1 MDRDIQK
8 AVEAGQ
14 RTEAAMLLVRNW
26 CAHVRVKKFGG
37 TGMIEQMTGLP
48 IGNHGLECDFATA
61 GGMYTW
67 DLRESALDFYD
78 RNCIDCKHRKP
89 VGVPN
94 LSTLVKERDDA
105 RAAEAARVA
114 TEQQKQAEAQEAR
127 VLARTQLR
135 QSLGPLSS
143 AIVDHIDEFDAQ
155 RDQEHRDRLCES
167 ARLAPE
173 HFVVPLLEYIFELTE
188 KEPWFTEAGLT
199 ILDYVKADPARIA
212 RLAIAP
218 LGKAGPIDTHARV
231 LLSRIEHI
239 DSAQITNAVP
249 TVIEYARPYD
259 EFHFGR
265 EREPKPELLQALWAA
280 YPAPLREAL
289 DRLLSSRRRYMV
301 ELGARGLLAI
311 HPSDPLV
318 LKPFLRSMV
327 SKFSRAELLLD
338 DYDEYRSSFRFLRD
352 AIVAAFEG
360 APEEMDALVQEY
372 VSGAD
377 KRSKDHGYKIYEA
390 VLRYDYD
397 GPVIPPTS
405 RVHRIAF
412 KRLLW
417 AATTEESEKVLQHAH
432 EMLRGRPRQ
441 MIEIA
446 RAELDGLLGA
456 VLLLDDRLRR
466 HDEAKPAEGEKT
478 FLDVLERSNQRST
491 IIHLMKSLIE
501 WASSAAK
508 GDPALMQKVVALFG
522 QIPEGR
528 NDLHGIVLGC
538 IEHFSN
544 TVEGLKLVLPHL
556 YYGLVGP
563 SSRVRAYAAEALS
576 DMRHDNIPPLVYE
589 AFSALLLDPYVVV
602 HQAAVDALGHL
613 ELPEELQGR
622 AAQALLNLVKYYSQ
636 KSGEDRFLIECVR
649 ELAYELRRL
658 REAKG
663 KVGQYLV
670 QVLLKTDPLY
680 LKSNIR
686 SLGNSLGKTEGF
698 VDLVLKLLPGLDGH
712 NHHREDELRLLAE
725 LPDAA
730 ILSRRDAFEELGM
743 DVASDRPWLAAYIVQ
758 ELARAGAW
766 SEASRVADAGA
777 KVEPTVYNES
787 RLIYM
792 TFMKITAAF
801 EEAIAEGRSNAL
813 EALSKQW
820 EENVKREEEFK
831 ADVARRNSR
840 SSFPHTR

>member
-1 MDRDIQK
+1 MDRNIQK
-8 AVEAGQ
+8 AIEAGE

-37 TGMIEQMTGLP
+37 TGMVEQMTGLP
-48 IGNHGLECDFATA
+48 IGNHGLECDHATA
-61 GGMYTW
+61 GGSYAW

-78 RNCIDCKHRKP
+78 RNCVDCKKRKP

-94 LSTLVKERDDA
+94 LSTLVKERDEA

-114 TEQQKQAEAQEAR
+114 AEQQKQAESHQAR

-135 QSLGPLSS
+135 QGLGPLAS

-173 HFVVPLLEYIFELTE
+173 HFVAPLIEHIFELTE

-199 ILDYVKADPARIA
+199 ILDHVKADPRRIA
-212 RLAIAP
+212 RLAITP
-218 LGKAGPIDTHARV
+218 LGKTGPIDTHARV
-231 LLSRIEHI
+231 LLSRVEHI
-239 DSAQITNAVP
+239 DTAQVADAVP
-249 TVIEYARPYD
+249 ALIEFASPYD
-259 EFHFGR
+259 EFHFGP
-265 EREPKPELLQALWAA
+265 ERAPKPELLQALWAA
-280 YPAPLREAL
+280 YPAPIREAL
-289 DRLLSSRRRYMV
+289 DRLLSSRRHYMV

-311 HPSDPLV
+311 HARDALV

-352 AIVAAFEG
+352 TIVAAFED

-372 VSGAD
+372 ISGAD
-377 KRSKDHGYKIYEA
+377 RRSKDHAYKIYEA
-390 VLRYDYD
+390 ALRYNYD
-397 GPVIPPTS
+397 GPVTPPTS

-441 MIEIA
+441 MVEIA
-446 RAELDGLLGA
+446 RAEIDGLLGA

-478 FLDVLERSNQRST
+478 FLDVLERRNQRST
-491 IIHLMKSLIE
+491 ITQLMKSLIE
-501 WASSAAK
+501 WASSAAR
-508 GDPALMQKVVALFG
+508 GDPDLMKKVVALFG

-528 NDLHGIVLGC
+528 SDLHGIVLGC
-538 IEHFSN
+538 IEHLSD

-563 SSRVRAYAAEALS
+563 SALVRAYAAEALG

-589 AFSALLLDPYVVV
+589 AFSALLLDPFVVV

-658 REAKG
+658 G
-663 KVGQYLV
+663 KAESNLGRYLV
-670 QVLLKTDPLY
+670 RVLLKTDPLY
-680 LKSNIR
+680 LKSKIR
-686 SLGNSLGKTEGF
+686 SLGHALGKTEGF

-712 NHHREDELRLLAE
+712 NHHREDELRLLAD

-730 ILSRRDAFEELGM
+730 ILSRREAFEKLGI
-743 DVASDRPWLAAYIVQ
+743 DVAPDRPWLAAYIVE

-766 SEASRVADAGA
+766 SEARRVADAGA

-787 RLIYM
+787 RGIYT

-801 EEAIAEGRSNAL
+801 EEAIAEGRGDAL
-813 EALSKQW
+813 EALTKQW

-831 ADVARRNSR
+831 ADVERRNSR